1 MTMNEDLRKQEKLLM
16 LKALEKW
23 CKMFSKFTIVKLRSL

>member
-1 MTMNEDLRKQEKLLM
+1 MTMNEELKKARKAFDAE
-16 LKALEKW
+16 ALEKW